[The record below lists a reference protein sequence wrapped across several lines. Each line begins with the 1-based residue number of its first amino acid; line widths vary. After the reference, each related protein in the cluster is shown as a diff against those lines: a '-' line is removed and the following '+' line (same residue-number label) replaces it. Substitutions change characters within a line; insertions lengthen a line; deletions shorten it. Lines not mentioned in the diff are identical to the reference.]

1 MLSEKGTDH
10 ADVVNYKAG
19 MVHGASQHVCV
30 SVSAPLL
37 VRAFLSVLV
46 HDDVCVFLISLKGL
60 QPIFSLLYKL

>member
-30 SVSAPLL
+30 SVSVPLL

-46 HDDVCVFLISLKGL
+46 HDDVCVPYFFKGSLTY
-60 QPIFSLLYKL
+60 LLTLV